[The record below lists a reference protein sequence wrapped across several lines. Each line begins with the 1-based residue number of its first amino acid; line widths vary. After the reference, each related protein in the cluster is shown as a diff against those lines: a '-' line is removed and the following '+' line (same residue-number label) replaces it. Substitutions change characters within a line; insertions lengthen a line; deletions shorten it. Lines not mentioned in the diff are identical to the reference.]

1 MKAICSRT
9 YRVGGLEGSI
19 VAIQANMPVT
29 FFVEPSRLPSWSPWS
44 EWLESGARR
53 EPRCLWLRRPAL
65 KRGPELP
72 LQLQGPGGKRVC
84 CRPAA
89 ESDGYRQVVDV
100 AGYRPDEVR
109 VRLSADGQVTVSACH
124 RERSDTGFSHSR
136 MVRRLSLPQHVRADQ
151 LSSRWTPAGQ
161 LVMEAPAA
169 EPSERCG
176 RCPRDQRKVIVVPVT
191 YDTPAFKEG
200 EEKTAEEGEETEESR
215 TEKTCTDQEE
225 VQGEQAHE
233 GEAEQSD
240 GPDVAVD
247 VEAAAEDKENPEMSS
262 ESAENPTEKSQDDV
276 FEPAEA
282 APVEPA
288 PSVAAADEPAEVVD
302 LEAEAAARQEDVPVA
317 VRSGSPA
324 SECGQ
329 SSVLASVDV
338 SSFLPEEVEVRVSG
352 RHLVIEAVHEE
363 TAGDGGSCQLRLARR
378 LPLPTHVDPDLVTC
392 RLTRAGQLLLEAPVT
407 PAPGA

>member
-1 MKAICSRT
+1 
-9 YRVGGLEGSI
+9 
-19 VAIQANMPVT
+19 MPVT

-72 LQLQGPGGKRVC
+72 PQLQGPGGKRVC

-89 ESDGYRQVVDV
+89 ESDDYRQVVDV

-124 RERSDTGFSHSR
+124 RERSDTGFNHSR

-161 LVMEAPAA
+161 LVLEAPAA

-191 YDTPAFKEG
+191 YDTPAVKEG
-200 EEKTAEEGEETEESR
+200 EDKTAEEGEKTEESQ
-215 TEKTCTDQEE
+215 TEKTSTDQDE
-225 VQGEQAHE
+225 VQEEQAHE
-233 GEAEQSD
+233 EEAEQSD
-240 GPDVAVD
+240 GLDVPVD
-247 VEAAAEDKENPEMSS
+247 VEAAAEETPEESS
-262 ESAENPTEKSQDDV
+262 GNMEDLTEKTQDSAS
-276 FEPAEA
+276 ETAEA
-282 APVEPA
+282 APAEDAPDAAGEPTGA
-288 PSVAAADEPAEVVD
+288 AAAAADEPAEVVD
-302 LEAEAAARQEDVPVA
+302 LEAEAAARQEEEAVPVA

-378 LPLPTHVDPDLVTC
+378 LPLPTHSRPGPGHVPADPGRPAAARGARHPGARRVM
-392 RLTRAGQLLLEAPVT
+392 RLTSGSD
-407 PAPGA
+407 

>member
-1 MKAICSRT
+1 
-9 YRVGGLEGSI
+9 
-19 VAIQANMPVT
+19 MPVT

-89 ESDGYRQVVDV
+89 ESDDYRQVVDV

-151 LSSRWTPAGQ
+151 LSSRWTSAGQ
-161 LVMEAPAA
+161 LVLEAPAA

-191 YDTPAFKEG
+191 YDTPAVKEG
-200 EEKTAEEGEETEESR
+200 QDKTAEEGGG
-215 TEKTCTDQEE
+215 D
-225 VQGEQAHE
+225 
-233 GEAEQSD
+233 
-240 GPDVAVD
+240 
-247 VEAAAEDKENPEMSS
+247 
-262 ESAENPTEKSQDDV
+262 
-276 FEPAEA
+276 
-282 APVEPA
+282 
-288 PSVAAADEPAEVVD
+288 
-302 LEAEAAARQEDVPVA
+302 RQEVA

-352 RHLVIEAVHEE
+352 RHLAIEAVHEE
-363 TAGDGGSCQLRLARR
+363 RAGDGGSCQLRLARR

>member
-1 MKAICSRT
+1 
-9 YRVGGLEGSI
+9 
-19 VAIQANMPVT
+19 MPVT

-124 RERSDTGFSHSR
+124 RERSDTGFNHSR

-161 LVMEAPAA
+161 LVLEAPAA
-169 EPSERCG
+169 ELNERCG
-176 RCPRDQRKVIVVPVT
+176 RCPRDQRKVMVVPVT
-191 YDTPAFKEG
+191 YDTPAVKEG
-200 EEKTAEEGEETEESR
+200 QDKTAEEGEKTEESH
-215 TEKTCTDQEE
+215 TEKTSTDQEE
-225 VQGEQAHE
+225 VQEEMTHE

-240 GPDVAVD
+240 GQDVAVD
-247 VEAAAEDKENPEMSS
+247 VEAAADEAPEKSS
-262 ESAENPTEKSQDDV
+262 ESVEDLTEKSQDDV
-276 FEPAEA
+276 SEPAEA

-288 PSVAAADEPAEVVD
+288 SSVAVADKPAEVVD
-302 LEAEAAARQEDVPVA
+302 LEAEAAARQEETVPVA

-352 RHLVIEAVHEE
+352 RQLVIEAVHEE
-363 TAGDGGSCQLRLARR
+363 TAGDGGSCQLRMARR